1 QVQDGTELPPIE
13 VSNRGHGPVRVVA
26 YTGWGGLDLQ
36 GMPVYQDDAAA
47 RAESSRYVRL
57 KPDELHVGPGE
68 TVPLRAT
75 VHVPDGFAGG
85 LYPVIFL
92 EGHPA
97 DSPHLAGVQAVPRIA
112 VITLLTVGEGTAQVR
127 PEAAVVRPGPGGGTL
142 EVAVRVRNEGDVHA
156 LAGGKVTITDG
167 SGAEV
172 ARIPLVPG
180 LVLPGAE
187 RELVAQ
193 WLPPGPAGGSY
204 VATVRLEGPVP
215 APPFELAFTLDPVP
229 ALAGAGGAGGW
240 VAGWPRAGFWPPAI
254 HGRPSDRGRRDGWH
268 RGPGFRYGDCRSRC
282 SCCSCCCCSCR
293 PRGPKPRRPWAVLPW
308 PRPSVSAWTV

>member
-1 QVQDGTELPPIE
+1 MTLSRVRRWVWIWTVMAAALAAALAAPAQAQVVVRPARIEAQVQDGTELPPIE

-26 YTGWGGLDLQ
+26 YTGWGGHDLQ
-36 GMPVYQDDAAA
+36 GMPVYRDDAAA

-57 KPDELHVGPGE
+57 EPDELHVGPGE

-92 EGHPA
+92 EVHPA
-97 DSPHLAGVQAVPRIA
+97 DSPDLAGVQAVPRIA
-112 VITLLTVGEGTAQVR
+112 VITLLTVGEGTALVR

-193 WLPPGPAGGSY
+193 WLPPGPAGGPY

-229 ALAGAGGAGGW
+229 ALAGAGGAGW
-240 VAGWPRAGFWPPAI
+240 
-254 HGRPSDRGRRDGWH
+254 
-268 RGPGFRYGDCRSRC
+268 
-282 SCCSCCCCSCR
+282 
-293 PRGPKPRRPWAVLPW
+293 
-308 PRPSVSAWTV
+308 